1 MGLRLISLRSWCSE
15 SHGWEGLNGEQVTVE
30 GAVMY

>member
-15 SHGWEGLNGEQVTVE
+15 SHGWEGLYGEQVTVE
-30 GAVMY
+30 GAVVY